1 MSIEISSYYSDIL
14 HLNKL
19 KSLAEDYPLTS
30 DSYDLAI
37 ENNHPEA
44 VEYLF
49 DSGVQVTVFNIETAV
64 LCNNVQIF
72 VYLYRNT
79 HLIGEYMNVAC
90 SMGNFAIIESLVS
103 EGIQVTVESINLAI
117 KYAHHEVVPFL
128 LRNNVSEITVEQAI
142 NSGFIDLAVYLVDL
156 GAPIKNAL
164 YYAILSDNIKL
175 VYLLLLA
182 DTEIDP
188 RCMLLAIFKGS
199 VAIVKLLTDFG
210 FIVTQKYIDIAVDNE
225 MYDVAICLDSKK

>member
-19 KSLAEDYPLTS
+19 KGFTEDYPLVS
-30 DSYDLAI
+30 NSYDLAI
-37 ENNHPEA
+37 ENDHPEA

-49 DSGVQVTVFNIETAV
+49 DSDVPVTVFNIETAV

-72 VYLYRNT
+72 VYLHRNT
-79 HLIGEYMNVAC
+79 RLIANFMNIAC
-90 SMGNFAIIESLVS
+90 SMGNFAIIETLVT
-103 EGIQVTVESINLAI
+103 EGIQVTIESINLAI
-117 KYAHHEVVPFL
+117 KHGHHEIVPYL
-128 LRNNVSEITVEQAI
+128 LRNSESEITVEQAI
-142 NSGFIDLAVYLVDL
+142 NSEFVELAVYLVDS

-182 DTEIDP
+182 NAKIDP
-188 RCMLLAIFKGS
+188 RCMILSIFKGS
-199 VAIVKLLTDFG
+199 KIIVKLLIDFD
-210 FIVTQKYIDIAVDNE
+210 FVVTQNYIDIAADNE
-225 MYDVAICLDSKK
+225 MYDIAICLNSKK